1 MNYRMTSLKYLMSTG
16 VCTTAEL
23 IAFKKE
29 NPPEEYAKLIQ
40 ATKAQAKNLNI
51 VLEDA

>member
-1 MNYRMTSLKYLMSTG
+1 MTALKYLMSTG

-23 IAFKKE
+23 IALKKDSQVDYE
-29 NPPEEYAKLIQ
+29 NLIQ
-40 ATKAQAKNLNI
+40 SARNQAKNLNI

>member
-1 MNYRMTSLKYLMSTG
+1 MTSLKYLMQTG
-16 VCTTAEL
+16 VCTTSEL

-29 NPPEEYAKLIQ
+29 NPPKEYNDLIL
-40 ATKAQAKNLNI
+40 AAKAQAKNLNI